1 MILWRL
7 ACIAAYPVAVVLLG
21 IVDRRDLVR
30 IGSAIRRRLP
40 GP

>member
-7 ACIAAYPVAVVLLG
+7 ACIAAYPAAVVALG
-21 IVDRRDLVR
+21 VVDRRDILR

-40 GP
+40 GA